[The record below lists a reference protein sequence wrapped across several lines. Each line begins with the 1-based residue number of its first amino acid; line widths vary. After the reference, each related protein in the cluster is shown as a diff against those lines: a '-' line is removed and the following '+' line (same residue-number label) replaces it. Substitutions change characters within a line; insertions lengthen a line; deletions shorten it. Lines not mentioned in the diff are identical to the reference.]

1 MAPAQVT
8 NENLDCSK
16 QEIEELKSYK
26 FLLGDYGIAMLVAIA
41 RGAKN
46 CDSIRML
53 SGVPS
58 ACITGRMPV
67 LLNLKLIDA
76 TTEIE
81 YIITD
86 CGRKFLKCIDEG
98 V

>member
-1 MAPAQVT
+1 MAPAQLSDD
-8 NENLDCSK
+8 NLDCTK

-41 RGAKN
+41 RGAQN
-46 CDSIRML
+46 CESIRML
-53 SGVPS
+53 SGVPP

-67 LLNLKLIDA
+67 LLNLKLIEA
-76 TTEIE
+76 TPKMEYLITE
-81 YIITD
+81 
-86 CGRKFLKCIDEG
+86 CGRKFLKCIDEN